1 MVEKKKVE
9 EWIVGASCV
18 VKLGKKSYSG
28 RLAAWGELVYR
39 LVGHIASATC
49 MWARGIILEVMLL

>member
-9 EWIVGASCV
+9 VKEWIVGASCV

-28 RLAAWGELVYR
+28 RVAAWGKLVYR
-39 LVGHIASATC
+39 RVAC
-49 MWARGIILEVMLL
+49 MWAGGAIILVVMLL